1 GTVVFTAVNGGTT
14 VTCNATSNGVK
25 VATCQFTTLAS
36 GTWTVTAVHTDGA
49 GNSSSA
55 SDPYTLVIDTTAPSA
70 PTAVD
75 LLAEYDYGTSN
86 TDNTTSAYYP
96 RFTAT
101 RPESTGTMTLKLTQ
115 SSTVVSTCWYYQD
128 STDQF
133 CSLEPTNPNTTGTI
147 AGTFTDLAGN
157 VSASSTSLTVTF
169 DRTAPT
175 LTTGTLASIYG
186 GNQTVNATSSE
197 SGRIYATN
205 VRVYSWTDITALS
218 ATQARWVTATGSVQT
233 SIGFAGLDDNLYS
246 ALYAVDAAGNPSSP
260 SASFQVKTS
269 SPTVTRVYGT
279 NGAYKAGA
287 VVDITVEFSE
297 AVTVTGTGTNAPRLN
312 LSINQFA
319 TYVSGSGTNSLV
331 FRFTMVSN
339 WSNTTDLN
347 YNSISALDLGS
358 AGGGT
363 IKDAYG
369 NSAIRTLPALT
380 AAESLASQSDIVL
393 DTAAPTV
400 TVTSPAT
407 PTNATDVNY
416 TYTFN
421 EPVTGLTASNF
432 TRTGTATGCSFIV
445 GVISDVAYR
454 VTVAGCSE
462 GTVTPS
468 LTANTVSDAAGN
480 AGPASAA
487 AGAAVTIDRTA
498 PAVTACTCGPA
509 SGVMGSSGATVTMT
523 SNSAG
528 TGYLLNSTVDFGRI
542 NTVAD
547 INAVADN
554 LWNQKTSLPFNT
566 ATAVDT
572 LGLIE
577 GTYNFFAADQAGNL
591 SLLYTGGTVTIDN
604 TPPTFTSSSGTVG
617 PGTAKPSATS
627 SEVGTV
633 RYVLSTYSL
642 PSPVTA
648 TSINN
653 AASKNFA
660 ITISSAN
667 TLTTWPNS
675 FTTCCTFT
683 SGSYDA
689 YAFDAAGNPSAAI
702 RNALTLDVTMA
713 SVINI
718 TSPAANGT
726 YLYGSVIPIDVT
738 FNEVMTASQAA
749 PPNASYI
756 VVAAGGTT
764 RLAYYASGS
773 GTDTLRFN
781 YTVQAGDTSSDLDI
795 SVGSPSVYLS
805 KVNSADGSYST
816 FTSTVTFNVAVSGFD
831 ASDITRTGTATGC
844 STSVSSTSST
854 VYVITF
860 SGCSDGTIVGSI
872 NASSMTGPNTSAGP
886 TSSYSLG
893 TMTKDTT
900 APVVTPGGVTTFGPS
915 RTTTFT
921 VNGAA
926 TVYLVSTSV
935 QVTDVNSITSAPSNQ
950 RATFVYTAGTT
961 TVTGS
966 GLLDGDYKYYAVDS
980 YGNLSA
986 ASTGTF
992 TYDTVAP
999 TITLTPGSLIIGGS
1013 ASMSSNE
1020 VASLYLV
1027 RQTVTVTNSTSITGA
1042 ASTNAKGVYATN
1054 KSTSLAVSGLASD
1067 RFYAYAID
1075 NANNVSAQ
1083 SVDYVTID
1091 NTAPAV
1097 TSVTA
1102 SADGTYIIGQTVLI
1116 DVVFDD
1122 TVTVNTTN
1130 GTPTLLLETGTTDR
1144 NASYVSGSGT
1154 TTLRFSYTV
1163 QDGDLS
1169 TDLSYVST
1177 SSLSANGGTM
1187 TDVNGNT
1194 ATLALPTIGFP
1205 ASLQA
1210 RSAVVVRGQRIT
1222 ASAVYSPATNPT
1234 NAASV
1239 SYAFSF
1245 SSAPTG
1251 LESSD
1256 FTFGG
1261 TATGCIATVSGAVT
1275 SSASVIVSGCSDGTV
1290 ILKLPAGSMSDSYGN
1305 TAPGTE
1311 YSAPSL
1317 TVDRTG
1323 PVPTFTAPSTPTSLA
1338 TLAYT
1343 VAFNETMSGL
1353 IASDFQVTGTA
1364 LGCVVGT

>member
-1 GTVVFTAVNGGTT
+1 GTVYVVSSAVTVTDVASITALADSQFNSTSAPTASAATSISLTGLAEGSYSIYASDEAGNLSAAWSSTFTIDSTAPSKLTGVKISAAWDTGRYSNDGVTSQTTPFINADAGEVGGTVVFTAVNGGTT

-55 SDPYTLVIDTTAPSA
+55 SDPYTLVIDTTAPST

-86 TDNTTSAYYP
+86 TDNITSAYYP

-197 SGRIYATN
+197 TGRIYATN

-369 NSAIRTLPALT
+369 NNAIRTLPALT

-554 LWNQKTSLPFNT
+554 LWNQKTSLPLNS

-653 AASKNFA
+653 AANKNFA

-689 YAFDAAGNPSAAI
+689 YAFDAAGNPSAPI
-702 RNALTLDVTMA
+702 RNALTLDVTAA

-726 YLYGSVIPIDVT
+726 YLYGAVIPIDVT
-738 FNEVMTASQAA
+738 FNEVMTTTQSA
-749 PPNASYI
+749 PPAASYI

-764 RLAYYASGS
+764 RVAYYDSGS

-795 SVGSPSVYLS
+795 SAGSPSVYLNGKTIS
-805 KVNSADGSYST
+805 DPSGNPDSAVNPSLAGKI
-816 FTSTVTFNVAVSGFD
+816 G
-831 ASDITRTGTATGC
+831 
-844 STSVSSTSST
+844 SST
-854 VYVITF
+854 V
-860 SGCSDGTIVGSI
+860 
-872 NASSMTGPNTSAGP
+872 
-886 TSSYSLG
+886 
-893 TMTKDTT
+893 
-900 APVVTPGGVTTFGPS
+900 
-915 RTTTFT
+915 
-921 VNGAA
+921 
-926 TVYLVSTSV
+926 
-935 QVTDVNSITSAPSNQ
+935 
-950 RATFVYTAGTT
+950 
-961 TVTGS
+961 
-966 GLLDGDYKYYAVDS
+966 
-980 YGNLSA
+980 
-986 ASTGTF
+986 
-992 TYDTVAP
+992 
-999 TITLTPGSLIIGGS
+999 GSLS
-1013 ASMSSNE
+1013 
-1020 VASLYLV
+1020 Y
-1027 RQTVTVTNSTSITGA
+1027 
-1042 ASTNAKGVYATN
+1042 N
-1054 KSTSLAVSGLASD
+1054 KDIV
-1067 RFYAYAID
+1067 
-1075 NANNVSAQ
+1075 
-1083 SVDYVTID
+1083 VD
-1091 NTAPAV
+1091 
-1097 TSVTA
+1097 
-1102 SADGTYIIGQTVLI
+1102 G
-1116 DVVFDD
+1116 
-1122 TVTVNTTN
+1122 
-1130 GTPTLLLETGTTDR
+1130 
-1144 NASYVSGSGT
+1144 
-1154 TTLRFSYTV
+1154 
-1163 QDGDLS
+1163 
-1169 TDLSYVST
+1169 
-1177 SSLSANGGTM
+1177 
-1187 TDVNGNT
+1187 
-1194 ATLALPTIGFP
+1194 
-1205 ASLQA
+1205 
-1210 RSAVVVRGQRIT
+1210 
-1222 ASAVYSPATNPT
+1222 
-1234 NAASV
+1234 
-1239 SYAFSF
+1239 
-1245 SSAPTG
+1245 
-1251 LESSD
+1251 
-1256 FTFGG
+1256 
-1261 TATGCIATVSGAVT
+1261 
-1275 SSASVIVSGCSDGTV
+1275 
-1290 ILKLPAGSMSDSYGN
+1290 
-1305 TAPGTE
+1305 
-1311 YSAPSL
+1311 
-1317 TVDRTG
+1317 
-1323 PVPTFTAPSTPTSLA
+1323 
-1338 TLAYT
+1338 
-1343 VAFNETMSGL
+1343 
-1353 IASDFQVTGTA
+1353 
-1364 LGCVVGT
+1364 

>member
-1 GTVVFTAVNGGTT
+1 
-14 VTCNATSNGVK
+14 
-25 VATCQFTTLAS
+25 
-36 GTWTVTAVHTDGA
+36 
-49 GNSSSA
+49 
-55 SDPYTLVIDTTAPSA
+55 
-70 PTAVD
+70 
-75 LLAEYDYGTSN
+75 
-86 TDNTTSAYYP
+86 
-96 RFTAT
+96 
-101 RPESTGTMTLKLTQ
+101 
-115 SSTVVSTCWYYQD
+115 
-128 STDQF
+128 
-133 CSLEPTNPNTTGTI
+133 
-147 AGTFTDLAGN
+147 
-157 VSASSTSLTVTF
+157 
-169 DRTAPT
+169 
-175 LTTGTLASIYG
+175 
-186 GNQTVNATSSE
+186 
-197 SGRIYATN
+197 
-205 VRVYSWTDITALS
+205 
-218 ATQARWVTATGSVQT
+218 
-233 SIGFAGLDDNLYS
+233 
-246 ALYAVDAAGNPSSP
+246 
-260 SASFQVKTS
+260 
-269 SPTVTRVYGT
+269 
-279 NGAYKAGA
+279 
-287 VVDITVEFSE
+287 
-297 AVTVTGTGTNAPRLN
+297 
-312 LSINQFA
+312 
-319 TYVSGSGTNSLV
+319 
-331 FRFTMVSN
+331 
-339 WSNTTDLN
+339 
-347 YNSISALDLGS
+347 
-358 AGGGT
+358 
-363 IKDAYG
+363 
-369 NSAIRTLPALT
+369 
-380 AAESLASQSDIVL
+380 
-393 DTAAPTV
+393 
-400 TVTSPAT
+400 
-407 PTNATDVNY
+407 
-416 TYTFN
+416 
-421 EPVTGLTASNF
+421 
-432 TRTGTATGCSFIV
+432 
-445 GVISDVAYR
+445 
-454 VTVAGCSE
+454 
-462 GTVTPS
+462 
-468 LTANTVSDAAGN
+468 
-480 AGPASAA
+480 
-487 AGAAVTIDRTA
+487 
-498 PAVTACTCGPA
+498 
-509 SGVMGSSGATVTMT
+509 
-523 SNSAG
+523 
-528 TGYLLNSTVDFGRI
+528 
-542 NTVAD
+542 
-547 INAVADN
+547 
-554 LWNQKTSLPFNT
+554 
-566 ATAVDT
+566 
-572 LGLIE
+572 
-577 GTYNFFAADQAGNL
+577 
-591 SLLYTGGTVTIDN
+591 
-604 TPPTFTSSSGTVG
+604 
-617 PGTAKPSATS
+617 
-627 SEVGTV
+627 
-633 RYVLSTYSL
+633 
-642 PSPVTA
+642 
-648 TSINN
+648 
-653 AASKNFA
+653 
-660 ITISSAN
+660 
-667 TLTTWPNS
+667 
-675 FTTCCTFT
+675 
-683 SGSYDA
+683 YDA
-689 YAFDAAGNPSAAI
+689 YAFDAAGNPSAPI
-702 RNALTLDVTMA
+702 RNALTLDVTAA

-726 YLYGSVIPIDVT
+726 YLYGAVIPIDVT

-795 SVGSPSVYLS
+795 SVGSPSVYL
-805 KVNSADGSYST
+805 NSRSISDPAGNPDSQTNYSIAGKIGSSTVGSLSYNKDIVVDGSVP
-816 FTSTVTFNVAVSGFD
+816 TVTGVSSANGNQSSYFTTLTFNLDVSDFD
-831 ASDITRTGTATGC
+831 AADVTNTGTAIGC
-844 STSVSSTSST
+844 TVSVSATSAK
-854 VYVITF
+854 VYVATF
-860 SGCSDGTIVGSI
+860 ANCSDGTIIPRVRVDAATLSNGI
-872 NASSMTGPNTSAGP
+872 TGPKSAY
-886 TSSYSLG
+886 SSG
-893 TMTKDTT
+893 TITKDTT

-935 QVTDVNSITSAPSNQ
+935 QVTDVSSITNAASNQ
-950 RATFVYTAGTT
+950 RATFTYTSGTT
-961 TVTGS
+961 TVSGS

-992 TYDTVAP
+992 TLDTVAP
-999 TITLTPGSLIIGGS
+999 TITLTPASLIIGGS

-1275 SSASVIVSGCSDGTV
+1275 SSAS
-1290 ILKLPAGSMSDSYGN
+1290 
-1305 TAPGTE
+1305 
-1311 YSAPSL
+1311 
-1317 TVDRTG
+1317 
-1323 PVPTFTAPSTPTSLA
+1323 
-1338 TLAYT
+1338 
-1343 VAFNETMSGL
+1343 
-1353 IASDFQVTGTA
+1353 
-1364 LGCVVGT
+1364 